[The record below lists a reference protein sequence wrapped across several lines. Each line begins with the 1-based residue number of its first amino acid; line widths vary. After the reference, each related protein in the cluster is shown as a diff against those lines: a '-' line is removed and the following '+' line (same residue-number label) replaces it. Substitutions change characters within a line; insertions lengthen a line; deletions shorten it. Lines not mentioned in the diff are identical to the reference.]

1 MYARSSTQARTRKLT
16 MMSLLCAM
24 IVVLQLIPTFF
35 GATLPFTLALTPIII
50 GAALYGWREG
60 AFLGFFFGLVVFLYA
75 IFGWDAFTGGL
86 LQFNFV
92 ITTLLCF
99 LKGAAAG
106 AVAGLLYHPIAKKNK
121 TAAALACAAAAPIV
135 NTGVF
140 ALGMLTILRDF
151 LDSFTASV
159 GGGDPVV
166 FLFVGLISVNFFIE
180 LGSNLLLGATI
191 ARLLAYYTKKN
202 GENA

>member
-1 MYARSSTQARTRKLT
+1 ML
-16 MMSLLCAM
+16 SLLCAM

-35 GATLPFTLALTPIII
+35 GSALPFTLALTPIII

-60 AFLGFFFGLVVFLYA
+60 AFLGFFFGLVCFLYA

-92 ITTLLCF
+92 VTVLLCF

-106 AVAGLLYHPIAKKNK
+106 AVAGLLYHPIARKNK
-121 TAAALACAAAAPIV
+121 TVAAFACGAAAPIV
-135 NTGVF
+135 NTGIF
-140 ALGMLTILRDF
+140 AIGMLTVLRGF
-151 LDSFTASV
+151 LNDFTASMD
-159 GGGDPVV
+159 GGNPVV

-180 LGSNLLLGATI
+180 LGSNLLLGATVS
-191 ARLLAYYTKKN
+191 RLLDYYKKRN
-202 GENA
+202 GITD

>member
-1 MYARSSTQARTRKLT
+1 MYPKTTKERTRKLT
-16 MMSLLCAM
+16 TLSLLCAM

-35 GATLPFTLALTPIII
+35 GSALPFTLALTPIII
-50 GAALYGWREG
+50 GAALYGWKEG
-60 AFLGFFFGLVVFLYA
+60 AFLGFFFGLVCFLYA

-86 LQFNFV
+86 LQFNFL
-92 ITTLLCF
+92 ITTLLCL

-121 TAAALACAAAAPIV
+121 TVAAFACGAVAPIV
-135 NTGVF
+135 NTGIF
-140 ALGMLTILRDF
+140 ALGMLTILRGF
-151 LDSFTASV
+151 LNDFTASLD
-159 GGGDPVV
+159 GGNPVV

-191 ARLLAYYTKKN
+191 ARLLAYYRKRN
-202 GENA
+202 GITD

>member
-1 MYARSSTQARTRKLT
+1 MYEKTANEKTRKLT
-16 MMSLLCAM
+16 TLSLLCAM

-35 GATLPFTLALTPIII
+35 GAALPFTLALTPIII
-50 GAALYGWREG
+50 GAALYGWKEG
-60 AFLGFFFGLVVFLYA
+60 AFLGFFFGVVVFLYA

-86 LQFNFV
+86 LQFNFL
-92 ITTLLCF
+92 ITTLLCL

-121 TAAALACAAAAPIV
+121 TVAAFACGAVAPVV
-135 NTGVF
+135 NTGIF
-140 ALGMLTILRDF
+140 ALGMLTILRGF
-151 LDSFTASV
+151 LNDFTASMD
-159 GGGDPVV
+159 GGNPVV

-191 ARLLAYYTKKN
+191 ARLLTYYRKRN
-202 GENA
+202 GIAD

>member
-1 MYARSSTQARTRKLT
+1 MYAKTSTQAKTRKLT
-16 MMSLLCAM
+16 MLSLLCAM

-35 GATLPFTLALTPIII
+35 GTALPFTLALTPIII
-50 GAALYGWREG
+50 GAALYGWKEG

-75 IFGWDAFTGGL
+75 IFGWDPFTGGL
-86 LQFNFV
+86 LQFNFFV
-92 ITTLLCF
+92 TVLLCF

-106 AVAGLLYHPIAKKNK
+106 AVAGLLYRPIAKKNK
-121 TAAALACAAAAPIV
+121 TAAALVCGAAAPIV

-140 ALGMLTILRDF
+140 AIGMLTILRPFLNDF
-151 LDSFTASV
+151 AAANSS
-159 GGGDPVV
+159 GSPVT

-180 LGSNLLLGATI
+180 LASNLLLGATI

-202 GENA
+202 SEAA

>member
-1 MYARSSTQARTRKLT
+1 MYAKTSTQAKTRKLT
-16 MMSLLCAM
+16 MLSLLCAM

-35 GATLPFTLALTPIII
+35 GSALPFTLALTPIII

-60 AFLGFFFGLVVFLYA
+60 AFLGFFFGLVCFLYA

-92 ITTLLCF
+92 VTTLLCL

-106 AVAGLLYHPIAKKNK
+106 AVAGLLYRPIAKKNEL
-121 TAAALACAAAAPIV
+121 AATLTCAAAAPIV

-140 ALGMLTILRDF
+140 AIGMLTILRGFLNDF
-151 LDSFTASV
+151 AV
-159 GGGDPVV
+159 ANGGANPVV

-180 LGSNLLLGATI
+180 LGSNLLLGTTV
-191 ARLLAYYTKKN
+191 ARLLDYYQKKN
-202 GENA
+202 GKA

>member
-1 MYARSSTQARTRKLT
+1 MYEKTANEKTRKLT
-16 MMSLLCAM
+16 TLSLLCAM

-35 GATLPFTLALTPIII
+35 GTALPFTLALTPIII
-50 GAALYGWREG
+50 GAALYGWKEG
-60 AFLGFFFGLVVFLYA
+60 AFLGFFFGVVVFLYA

-86 LQFNFV
+86 LQFNFL
-92 ITTLLCF
+92 ITTLLCL

-121 TAAALACAAAAPIV
+121 TVAAFACGAVAPVV
-135 NTGVF
+135 NTGIF
-140 ALGMLTILRDF
+140 ALGMLTILRGF
-151 LDSFTASV
+151 LNDFTASMD
-159 GGGDPVV
+159 GGNPVV

-191 ARLLAYYTKKN
+191 ARLLTYYRKRN
-202 GENA
+202 GIAD

>member
-1 MYARSSTQARTRKLT
+1 MYARTSTQEKTRKLT

-35 GATLPFTLALTPIII
+35 GAALPFTLALTPIII

-60 AFLGFFFGLVVFLYA
+60 AFLGFFFGLVCFLYA

-86 LQFNFV
+86 LQFNFA
-92 ITTLLCF
+92 ITTLLCL

-121 TAAALACAAAAPIV
+121 TAAALACAAAAPVV
-135 NTGVF
+135 NTGIF
-140 ALGMLTILRDF
+140 ALGMLTILRGF
-151 LDSFTASV
+151 LNSFTAQM
-159 GGGDPVV
+159 GGGNPVT

-180 LGSNLLLGATI
+180 LGTNLLLGATI

-202 GENA
+202 GTVA